1 MALWRK
7 EVGDSAGERPNW
19 LSEDEKKRCYC
30 DNRGWVLVH
39 LDGRE
44 EILVAGSSLN
54 QVTDT
59 AGDDKTEKDAAVAEA
74 LSQRTGDLD
83 NDGTPN
89 YMDPDIDGDGI
100 VNSED
105 KLPYDSSLE

>member
-1 MALWRK
+1 MALWKK

-19 LSEDEKKRCYC
+19 LSDDEKSRCYC
-30 DNRGWVLVH
+30 DDRGWVLVH

-44 EILVAGSSLN
+44 EVLVAGSSLN
-54 QVTDT
+54 QSTDDS
-59 AGDDKTEKDAAVAEA
+59 AGDAIERSTASAAA

-83 NDGTPN
+83 SDGTPN
-89 YMDPDIDGDGI
+89 YMDPDIDGDGV

-105 KLPYDSSLE
+105 DAPYDSTNS